1 MPTIERTAL
10 VPYAANDMYAL
21 VIDVAAYPDFLPWC
35 KGGEVQSQ
43 TKTEQFASVSINAV
57 FSQTEFQTRNQLI
70 PGERIEM
77 ELDKGPFK
85 HLRGKWDFKQLGD
98 QGCKI
103 TLLVDYEFSS
113 AMMGR
118 ALSPVITRVC
128 DTLVDAFIE
137 RAGDVVANPR
147 LDP

>member
-1 MPTIERTAL
+1 MPTIERSAL
-10 VPYAANDMYAL
+10 VPYAAKDMYAL
-21 VIDVAAYPDFLPWC
+21 VLDVDSYPEFLPWC
-35 KGGEVQSQ
+35 KGGSVQSL
-43 TKTEQFASVSINAV
+43 TENEQFASVCINAV

-70 PGERIEM
+70 SDERIEM
-77 ELDKGPFK
+77 ELDEGPFK
-85 HLRGKWDFKQLGD
+85 HLRGQWDFKQLGD

-113 AMMGR
+113 VIMGR

-137 RAGDVVANPR
+137 RASDIGRTTN
-147 LDP
+147 